1 MKRMVMTMMVFLFV
15 GPIYLQA
22 GIWTDEF
29 DKKALDKAW
38 EFRDRRE
45 KNTKVEVKDGFLRM
59 TNPDG
64 KWGHMTPDKAMLE
77 RDVPASSQDLVV
89 SGIFSSDPDKPQNCW
104 HGMFIFGEDPMDFA
118 CLLYG
123 GESNQQQKSLIG
135 SMVQGAWQDKGHFPT
150 GFDVPLHLKL
160 EKKKDVFTGYYK
172 QKEGDAWKQ
181 IGNKTWS
188 HKIKKVKKVGVGI
201 MNNWGGKTV
210 TFMVDSISL
219 EGEGVQPMAVDA
231 NGKLTTI
238 WADIKDN

>member
-1 MKRMVMTMMVFLFV
+1 
-15 GPIYLQA
+15 
-22 GIWTDEF
+22 
-29 DKKALDKAW
+29 
-38 EFRDRRE
+38 
-45 KNTKVEVKDGFLRM
+45 
-59 TNPDG
+59 
-64 KWGHMTPDKAMLE
+64 
-77 RDVPASSQDLVV
+77 
-89 SGIFSSDPDKPQNCW
+89 
-104 HGMFIFGEDPMDFA
+104 
-118 CLLYG
+118 
-123 GESNQQQKSLIG
+123 
-135 SMVQGAWQDKGHFPT
+135 MVQGAWQDKGHFPT

-210 TFMVDSISL
+210 TFMVDTFSL

-231 NGKLTTI
+231 NGKLSTI